1 MSPRSVDVEVAM
13 PTHIP
18 VRREPSVGLSVS
30 IVCAHALLAAAII
43 SMIVV
48 TVIWAYR

>member
-1 MSPRSVDVEVAM
+1 M

-18 VRREPSVGLSVS
+18 ARWERTVRLSVG

-43 SMIVV
+43 GTITMI
-48 TVIWAYR
+48 VIWAYR